1 MDMTVI
7 KTSARLLIGFPGIKV
22 DAGIALH
29 SFSHRDALPLAA
41 KVKFLALVGKDFIA
55 AGCARDMLEKL
66 LRQIHHRVVIGICLI
81 EFNGREFRVML
92 GIHSLVSENTADFV
106 YFIKAADNQ
115 AL

>member
-1 MDMTVI
+1 MDMTAI
-7 KTSARLLIGFPGIKV
+7 KTSTRLLIGFPGIKV

-29 SFSHRDALPLAA
+29 SFSHRDTLPLAA
-41 KVKFLALVGKDFIA
+41 QIDLLALVSEDLTA

-66 LRQIHHRVVIGICLI
+66 LCQIHHRIVIGICLI

-92 GIHSLVSENTADFV
+92 GIHSLVSENTAYFV